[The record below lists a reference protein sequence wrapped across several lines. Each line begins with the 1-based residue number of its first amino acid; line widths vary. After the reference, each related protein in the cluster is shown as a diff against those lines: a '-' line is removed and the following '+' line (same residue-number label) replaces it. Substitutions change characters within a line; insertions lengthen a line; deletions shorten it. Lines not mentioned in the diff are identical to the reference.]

1 MTHITK
7 RKYVANELLYEFVLP
22 EHNQYIVKVKHCRGN
37 NLHEV
42 WNEHGE
48 ELLVSMPP
56 KFRNHFYILKGM
68 FLIVE
73 PITEGVKVKAEI
85 MRILYKEQINY
96 IISKGLWP
104 TAFAAD
110 VVNKKDEAQI
120 PDDMLPPSDS
130 DDEDLGTLVNN
141 YNRHVCPAHIPDSD
155 SSSSDSEGTSH
166 KGDNDDDNNDDD
178 DDDNK
183 CGNVRT
189 LSDSQSAS
197 NDVSEAGLQKHNQQI
212 NQLSTI
218 LDLNINKTD
227 K

>member
-22 EHNQYIVKVKHCRGN
+22 ESHQYIVKVKHCRGN

-42 WNEHGE
+42 WNEKGE

-73 PITEGVKVKAEI
+73 PIAEGVKVKAEI
-85 MRILYKEQINY
+85 VRILYKEQINY
-96 IISKGLWP
+96 IISKGAWP
-104 TAFAAD
+104 EAFAAD
-110 VVNKKDEAQI
+110 VANKKDEAQI

-130 DDEDLGTLVNN
+130 DEEDLGTLVNN
-141 YNRHVCPAHIPDSD
+141 YNRHVCPAHIPNSD
-155 SSSSDSEGTSH
+155 SSDSEEAS
-166 KGDNDDDNNDDD
+166 DDCDDNNSE
-178 DDDNK
+178 NE
-183 CGNVRT
+183 T
-189 LSDSQSAS
+189 LSNNEADSNNDSKDSSDVFKTDNDQISRVSS
-197 NDVSEAGLQKHNQQI
+197 N
-212 NQLSTI
+212 I
-218 LDLNINKTD
+218 LDLDINKSD